1 MYLNTATFL
10 WSFSLFFIYSIKAG
24 LEIGGGP
31 GANDHL
37 KLRRAP

>member
-1 MYLNTATFL
+1 MQDLVLVTYWNLH
-10 WSFSLFFIYSIKAG
+10 FSG